1 MPNYPHVIID
11 LRHRSLEVILNDGVV
26 AGTLELDD
34 AHLVDVDAE
43 HRPVALEILALDDL
57 KIDEMGERF
66 GFSDQVPAIR
76 AEITKVMTPQTAAA
90 SAVAEPM
97 VIQGTSSIDPAGASA
112 TADDAETPLIAPVEI
127 TLTRN

>member
-26 AGTLELDD
+26 ARTLELDD

-57 KIDEMGERF
+57 KIEEMGDRF

-76 AEITKVMTPQTAAA
+76 AEITRVMTPQTAAA
-90 SAVAEPM
+90 AAAAPM
-97 VIQGTSSIDPAGASA
+97 VIQGESFIDRSGASS
-112 TADDAETPLIAPVEI
+112 TADDAESPLIAPVEI
-127 TLTRN
+127 TLTRK

>member
-11 LRHRSLEVILNDGVV
+11 LQHRSLEVILNEGVV

-57 KIDEMGERF
+57 KIDEMGDRF

-76 AEITKVMTPQTAAA
+76 AEITRVMTPQTTA
-90 SAVAEPM
+90 SAVAAPM
-97 VIQGTSSIDPAGASA
+97 VIQGKSFIDPSGAST
-112 TADDAETPLIAPVEI
+112 TADDAESPLIAPVEI